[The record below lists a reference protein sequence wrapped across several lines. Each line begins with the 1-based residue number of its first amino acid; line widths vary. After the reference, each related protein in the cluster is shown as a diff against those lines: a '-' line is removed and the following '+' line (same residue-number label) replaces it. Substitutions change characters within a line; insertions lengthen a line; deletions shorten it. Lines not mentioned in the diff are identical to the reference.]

1 MKINQLFSLKNCKK
15 LSFYL
20 KNLKLC
26 PILDDY
32 VIYLLEPGCSCQLS
46 IMEPYLQQNFPEK
59 LVIAIVTSW
68 PVTRKNIRYSVLM
81 ASRTAPKM
89 MQLNADE

>member
-15 LSFYL
+15 LSFYS

-46 IMEPYLQQNFPEK
+46 IMEPYWQQNFPEK

-68 PVTRKNIRYSVLM
+68 PVTRTNIRYSVLV
-81 ASRTAPKM
+81 ASRTAPQM